1 MLRSTL
7 IAATLLVLAGTAQA
21 QSSAQASP
29 QAAPPAKPAPS
40 WRDFPGVSN
49 TSYVDAAG
57 QKALQL
63 SMDIP
68 APPRAV
74 FEAFT
79 TEAGFKSWA
88 VAVARIDLRTGGE
101 IEASYDPKAAIGDPN
116 NIRNQIVT
124 FIPDR
129 LLVLRNVQAP
139 KGFPGE
145 SEFRK
150 TVTVIEF
157 EPVAAGT
164 RVRLTNT
171 GYGDGPEAR
180 AVYGHFEWGN
190 AYTLAELKK
199 RFEKGAID
207 RTAGEGALRNA
218 EADKAV
224 TGK

>member
-1 MLRSTL
+1 MNGHLSSPREGEEPIL
-7 IAATLLVLAGTAQA
+7 AAAALVILAGAAQA
-21 QSSAQASP
+21 QSS
-29 QAAPPAKPAPS
+29 PPAKPAPS

-49 TSYVDAAG
+49 TSYVDASG
-57 QKALQL
+57 QRALQL

-68 APPRAV
+68 APPQAV

-79 TEAGFKSWA
+79 TDAGFKSWA

-116 NIRNQIVT
+116 NIKNQIVT
-124 FIPDR
+124 FIPGR

-157 EPVAAGT
+157 EPVAAGA

-171 GYGDGPEAR
+171 GYGDSPEAR
-180 AVYGHFEWGN
+180 TVYGHFEWGN

-199 RFEKGAID
+199 RFERK
-207 RTAGEGALRNA
+207 
-218 EADKAV
+218 
-224 TGK
+224 

>member
-1 MLRSTL
+1 MLKSML
-7 IAATLLVLAGTAQA
+7 IAAGALLLVAQGAQA
-21 QSSAQASP
+21 QQAR
-29 QAAPPAKPAPS
+29 S

-74 FEAFT
+74 YEAFAT
-79 TEAGFKSWA
+79 AEGFKSWA

-101 IEASYDPKAAIGDPN
+101 IESSYDPKASIGDPN
-116 NIRNQIVT
+116 NIKNQIVT
-124 FIPDR
+124 FIPDH
-129 LLVLRNVQAP
+129 LLVIRNVQAP

-150 TVTVIEF
+150 TVTVVEF
-157 EPVAAGT
+157 DRVADGRT
-164 RVRLTNT
+164 RVRITNT
-171 GYGDGPEAR
+171 GYGASPEAQT
-180 AVYGHFEWGN
+180 VYGHFEWGN

-199 RFEKGAID
+199 RFETGPVD
-207 RTAGEGALRNA
+207 RTQGDGAKRNA

>member
-1 MLRSTL
+1 MLKSMM
-7 IAATLLVLAGTAQA
+7 IAAGAMLVLAQGVQA
-21 QSSAQASP
+21 QP
-29 QAAPPAKPAPS
+29 AARS

-68 APPRAV
+68 APPHAV
-74 FEAFT
+74 FEAFAT
-79 TEAGFKSWA
+79 SEGFRSWA
-88 VAVARIDLRTGGE
+88 VAVARVDLRTGGE
-101 IEASYDPKAAIGDPN
+101 IESSYDAKAAIGDPN

-129 LLVLRNVQAP
+129 LLVIRNIQAP
-139 KGFPGE
+139 KGFAGQGE
-145 SEFRK
+145 FQK

-157 EPVAAGT
+157 EPITTGT

-171 GYGDGPEAR
+171 GYGASPEAQT
-180 AVYGHFEWGN
+180 VYGHFEWGN
-190 AYTLAELKK
+190 AYSLAELKK
-199 RFEKGAID
+199 RFQTGPVD
-207 RTAGEGALRNA
+207 RTQGAGAERNA

>member
-1 MLRSTL
+1 MLKSML
-7 IAATLLVLAGTAQA
+7 IAAGALLAVAQGAQA
-21 QSSAQASP
+21 QQTPQQAR
-29 QAAPPAKPAPS
+29 S

-68 APPRAV
+68 ASPKAV
-74 FEAFT
+74 FEAFAT
-79 TEAGFKSWA
+79 ADGFKSWA

-101 IEASYDPKAAIGDPN
+101 IESSYDPKAAIGDPN

-129 LLVLRNVQAP
+129 LLVIRNIQAP
-139 KGFPGE
+139 KGFAGE
-145 SEFRK
+145 DEFRK
-150 TVTVIEF
+150 TATVIEF
-157 EPVAAGT
+157 DPIAGGT

-171 GYGDGPEAR
+171 GYGSSPEAQT
-180 AVYGHFEWGN
+180 VYGHFEWGN

-199 RFEKGAID
+199 RFQNGPID
-207 RTAGEGALRNA
+207 RNQGDGAKRNA
-218 EADKAV
+218 DADKAV

>member
-7 IAATLLVLAGTAQA
+7 IAAAALIALASAAQA
-21 QSSAQASP
+21 QQSR
-29 QAAPPAKPAPS
+29 S

-57 QKALQL
+57 QRALQL

-68 APPRAV
+68 APPHAV

-79 TEAGFKSWA
+79 SSEGFKSWA

-101 IEASYDPKAAIGDPN
+101 IEASYDAKAAIGDPN
-116 NIRNQIVT
+116 NIKNQIVT

-129 LLVLRNVQAP
+129 LLVIRNIQAP
-139 KGFPGE
+139 KGFAGE
-145 SEFRK
+145 GEFQK
-150 TVTVIEF
+150 TVTVLEF
-157 EPVAAGT
+157 DPIAGGST

-171 GYGDGPEAR
+171 GYGSSPEAQT
-180 AVYGHFEWGN
+180 VYGHFEWGN

-199 RFEKGAID
+199 RFERGAID
-207 RTAGEGALRNA
+207 RTQGDGAARNA
-218 EADKAV
+218 DADKAV
-224 TGK
+224 TGN

>member
-1 MLRSTL
+1 MLKSIL
-7 IAATLLVLAGTAQA
+7 IAAGALLVMAQGA
-21 QSSAQASP
+21 EARQAP
-29 QAAPPAKPAPS
+29 QPARS

-68 APPRAV
+68 APPHAV
-74 FEAFT
+74 FEAFAT
-79 TEAGFKSWA
+79 SDGFKSWA
-88 VAVARIDLRTGGE
+88 VAVARVDLRTGGE
-101 IEASYDPKAAIGDPN
+101 IESSYDPKAAIGDPN
-116 NIRNQIVT
+116 NIKNQIVT

-129 LLVLRNVQAP
+129 LLVIRNIQAP
-139 KGFPGE
+139 KGFAGE
-145 SEFRK
+145 GEFQK
-150 TVTVIEF
+150 TVTVLEF
-157 EPVAAGT
+157 DPIAGGT

-171 GYGDGPEAR
+171 GYGANPEAQT
-180 AVYGHFEWGN
+180 VYGHFEWGN

-207 RTAGEGALRNA
+207 RTQGDGADRNA
-218 EADKAV
+218 VADKAV